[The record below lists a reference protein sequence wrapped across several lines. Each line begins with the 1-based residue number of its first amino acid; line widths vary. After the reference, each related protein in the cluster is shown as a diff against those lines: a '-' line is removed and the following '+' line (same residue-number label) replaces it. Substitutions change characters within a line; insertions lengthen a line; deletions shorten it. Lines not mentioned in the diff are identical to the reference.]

1 MAVQY
6 YADPRRIKLPKPRI
20 TLSIV
25 TSMLI
30 VGALAAGL
38 LASANKPGG
47 TRNLAQIAAA
57 AFARHRPVPL
67 PLPPA
72 GPPAGV
78 NCTLTVPPNPLTAQG
93 LATPYQLSGPG
104 CSMATTNTRAFV
116 QATIISPG
124 GALSVYEP
132 LVVDQG
138 TTPAVAPVVPTLPA
152 GAVVTL
158 DMGFNGDNL
167 ALRVGARGRREG
179 DAGLLRR
186 RGNCV
191 NGLAGSIF
199 GQVSYCNAAAFFRAA
214 NAAIAAGTLKIPALG
229 TGSDGQ
235 PCPTTR
241 SFTMVDQD
249 QSDNVTTTYLV
260 TASGQTAQRN
270 AANIAQLAG
279 AVAVGNGSDNALL
292 DNFMDPALGCT
303 PFTAP
308 DLTNP
313 GTNGTS
319 QALDELQAATQ
330 QQAPIA
336 LVPVNDP
343 MTEVNGGFSIA
354 KTNLYRRGFD
364 QSPLAAGTAAAQ
376 SAQSYCQT
384 LMTVQVASLQRDQ
397 AAFTAAPPADP
408 AVGDNLFTFLA
419 ARLSGSFGNLGCA
432 NFGMANP
439 VTLTTDAN
447 GVATGAS
454 FGATT
459 PTPAAPSSAP
469 PTSAAPSPTAPM
481 APSSVTSTPPTA
493 TPTAAAPTAAAPAAS
508 PPTPTPTG

>member
-30 VGALAAGL
+30 VGAITAGL
-38 LASANKPGG
+38 LASARNPGG

-57 AFARHRPVPL
+57 AFARHRPLPI

-78 NCTLTVPPNPLTAQG
+78 DCMLTVPANPLTAQG

-104 CSMATTNTRAFV
+104 CSMANTNTRAFV

-132 LVVDQG
+132 LVIDQG
-138 TTPAVAPVVPTLPA
+138 TTPAVAPVVPTVPA

-167 ALRVGARGRREG
+167 TLLVGARGRRLG
-179 DAGLLRR
+179 DAGLLRGR
-186 RGNCV
+186 RTCV
-191 NGLAGSIF
+191 NGLPGSIF

-279 AVAVGNGSDNALL
+279 AVPVGNGSDNALL
-292 DNFMDPALGCT
+292 DNFIDPALGCT

-319 QALDELQAATQ
+319 QALDELQAAAG

-343 MTEVNGGFSIA
+343 MTEVNGGFSIE

-364 QSPLAAGTAAAQ
+364 QSPLAAGTTAAQ

-432 NFGMANP
+432 SFGMADP
-439 VTLTTDAN
+439 VTLTLDAN

-454 FGATT
+454 FGTGT
-459 PTPAAPSSAP
+459 PTPTAPSSAP
-469 PTSAAPSPTAPM
+469 PTSAAPSSTASM
-481 APSSVTSTPPTA
+481 APSSAASGTPTPTPTDAGSTA
-493 TPTAAAPTAAAPAAS
+493 T
-508 PPTPTPTG
+508 PTPTPTG